1 MALPSINDCRPQL
14 LRCKTTYQKR
24 KKNRKMRNMSQLY
37 EVTED
42 KDYVEGLVLYASG
55 LAASELEIGEEETG
69 KQAPKASLS
78 PML

>member
-1 MALPSINDCRPQL
+1 
-14 LRCKTTYQKR
+14 
-24 KKNRKMRNMSQLY
+24 MSQLY

-55 LAASELEIGEEETG
+55 LAASELEIG

>member
-1 MALPSINDCRPQL
+1 
-14 LRCKTTYQKR
+14 
-24 KKNRKMRNMSQLY
+24 MRNMSQLY